1 MTTKLQTHAQL
12 NFKNS
17 LRRLK
22 ELSEDIEQF
31 YESLS
36 PRRAQ
41 ELFLDRKTLYT
52 LEQDEKGEF
61 ELVGFLL
68 LIREGEGGLN
78 LYRVNDAVGD
88 FDKGKYQHVDC
99 SYADVLKMPWH
110 YPKKELEQKPEE
122 EEVKVEAVPEKK
134 VPRKKDSP
142 IVIKI
147 NGVREVK
154 VRIGDFVL
162 VNTNKAEF
170 CGREGAKVPHL
181 QWMKVEGISWGTRAF
196 MGHLYYTLGTG
207 ETPYRE
213 HQAVSFGDVT
223 DHIIAET
230 YQTDPREAEG
240 VSFVYISNT
249 DLTMFV
255 GDYVY
260 VEESY
265 VDWDDEL
272 ETTQFLP
279 QWIRVD
285 KIGMDDHHIYGN
297 VNLTDMSGM
306 DFTLLKR
313 IDPAMIEFVKKSG
326 GGITHAS
333 NKQK

>member
-1 MTTKLQTHAQL
+1 MTAKLQTHAQL
-12 NFKNS
+12 NFKNE

-41 ELFLDRKTLYT
+41 ELFLDRETLYT

-61 ELVGFLL
+61 ELVGFQLR
-68 LIREGEGGLN
+68 IIGGSGLK

-88 FDKGKYQHVDC
+88 FDKGKYQYVDC
-99 SYADVLKMPWH
+99 SYADVLQMPWYH
-110 YPKKELEQKPEE
+110 RKNKPEQDTSEE

-134 VPRKKDSP
+134 VSP
-142 IVIKI
+142 IVITI

-162 VNTNKAEF
+162 VNTGLAEF
-170 CGREGAKVPHL
+170 YAKEAGARVPTM
-181 QWMKVEGISWGTRAF
+181 QWMKVEGISWGTRTF
-196 MGHLYYTLGTG
+196 MGHLYYTVGTG

-213 HQAVSFGDVT
+213 HHAVSFNAVT

-230 YQTDPREAEG
+230 MQTDPREAEG
-240 VSFVYISNT
+240 IPFVYISNT

-265 VDWDDEL
+265 VDWDGEL
-272 ETTQFLP
+272 EMTHFLP
-279 QWIRVD
+279 QWVRVD
-285 KIGMDDHHIYGN
+285 SIGMDDHHIYGN
-297 VNLTDMSGM
+297 VNLTDISGM

-313 IDPAMIEFVKKSG
+313 INPEKIEFVKKSG

-333 NKQK
+333 NSQK